1 MQKITPPV
9 FTFQDFRPDRLID
22 SLSRYGIWLD
32 SGLTELNSY
41 ENRVYQFTDENR
53 TRYVVK
59 FYRPARWDEAQIREE
74 HELTLTLAQAGLPVA
89 APLALEGD
97 TLLSQDGYLFALF
110 PSIGGRAYETDN
122 PDQLESAGRLLG
134 RLHQISRERCFEH
147 RPVIGL
153 QEYLLTPRDILA
165 QCPLIPKARRNDFI
179 QTLDTLIRE
188 TSARW
193 HDDWHSIRLHGDC
206 HPGNILWRDEP
217 WLVDFDDAR
226 NGPAVQDLWMLLS
239 GDTDSRRYQLDIL
252 LEAYQEF
259 CDFDTRELA
268 LIEPLRAMRM
278 VHFLSWVARR
288 WQDPAFPKAFPWMA
302 ESDFWSQQQSLMT
315 EQIAVLAEPPL
326 TRYLPY

>member
-1 MQKITPPV
+1 MQTITPPV

-41 ENRVYQFTDENR
+41 ENRVYQFMDENR

-59 FYRPARWDEAQIREE
+59 FYRPARWSEPQIREE
-74 HELTLTLAQAGLPVA
+74 HELTLSLADAGLPVA
-89 APLALEGD
+89 APLVFDGE
-97 TLLSQDGYLFALF
+97 TLLSQDGYMFALF

-122 PDQLESAGRLLG
+122 IDQLESTGRLLG
-134 RLHQISRERCFEH
+134 RLHQIGREREFQY
-147 RPVIGL
+147 RPSITP
-153 QEYLLTPRDILA
+153 QEYLIAPRDILA
-165 QCPLIPKARRNDFI
+165 GCPLIPKKVRDSFLQA
-179 QTLDTLIRE
+179 LDTLILE
-188 TSARW
+188 VTARW
-193 HDDWHSIRLHGDC
+193 TGEWQSIRLHGDC

-226 NGPAVQDLWMLLS
+226 NGPAVQDLWMLLN
-239 GDTDSRRYQLDIL
+239 GDNDSRRYQLDIL

-302 ESDFWSQQQSLMT
+302 DSDFWSQQQSLIT

-326 TRYLPY
+326 TRYQPY